1 MNLINETNIRQL
13 AYKTGQETSLAIQKH
28 WLKTALLGAA
38 AYMAL
43 QKDMVIDL
51 QLNRS
56 AAAVVQPQATARP
69 MAQTVAFREP
79 ATKARAMNTSLVEQ
93 QASKTETTA
102 AKSAPGTNV
111 SNLANTYSNLTAA
124 NKGEARKE
132 SATDRRSK
140 RQKQKAYVKRFAK
153 VARMEMDKYG
163 IPASITLAQGLLESN
178 VGESKLATRN
188 NNHFGMKCF
197 SKSCSKGH
205 CSNFTDDSH
214 KDFFRIYKSAWE
226 SFRAH
231 SLLLK
236 QSSRY
241 QPLFQ
246 LKSNDYKGWAR
257 GLKKAGYATDPKY
270 AEKIINLIEDLDLHQ
285 YDR

>member
-1 MNLINETNIRQL
+1 MSCNL
-13 AYKTGQETSLAIQKH
+13 QKH

-38 AYMAL
+38 AYMAC
-43 QKDMVIDL
+43 QKDMDIDL
-51 QLNRS
+51 QLSNVS
-56 AAAVVQPQATARP
+56 SPAAVTAAAQPTAAAIQPVTVALQQAGRGEKAMNISLIAHNAEAAVLKAKQATP
-69 MAQTVAFREP
+69 TP
-79 ATKARAMNTSLVEQ
+79 AHR
-93 QASKTETTA
+93 
-102 AKSAPGTNV
+102 TNV

-124 NKGEARKE
+124 NKGARHAEPKE
-132 SATDRRSK
+132 VRAQK
-140 RQKQKAYVKRFAK
+140 RQKQQAYVNRFSE
-153 VARMEMDKYG
+153 VAQKEMEKYG

-197 SKSCSKGH
+197 SRSCRKGH

-214 KDFFRIYKSAWE
+214 KDFFRIYQSAWE

-236 QSSRY
+236 RSGRY
-241 QPLFQ
+241 QPLFELGQ
-246 LKSNDYKGWAR
+246 NDYKGWAH
-257 GLKKAGYATDPKY
+257 GLKKAGYATDKAY
-270 AEKIINLIEDLDLHQ
+270 AEKLINLIEDLKLYR